1 MLTHRSNLT
10 EQAAIP
16 HEPGEWMKFRALS
29 WRDLQAAREAHMAR
43 ALRQVAGLLPQALEV
58 LQDQSVQLGAS
69 VDQFDRAVMLRSG
82 IAAWSYGDP
91 VSPEAVDRLD
101 PRTADW
107 AFAEIVQ
114 RNVIAS
120 AEGEG

>member
-1 MLTHRSNLT
+1 
-10 EQAAIP
+10 
-16 HEPGEWMKFRALS
+16 
-29 WRDLQAAREAHMAR
+29 MAR